1 MGKNGGQGLGNI
13 GMKAL
18 GHCAGIIALASTAW
32 VTTTGARLGLRGEIG
47 NWWSN
52 GELGEHWGTGGAMEN
67 TGIAF

>member
-1 MGKNGGQGLGNI
+1 
-13 GMKAL
+13 MKAV
-18 GHCAGIIALASTAW
+18 GHCAGIIALASTGW
-32 VTTTGARLGLRGEIG
+32 VTITGARLGLRGEMG

>member
-13 GMKAL
+13 G
-18 GHCAGIIALASTAW
+18 
-32 VTTTGARLGLRGEIG
+32 ARLEGLRGEIG

>member
-13 GMKAL
+13 G
-18 GHCAGIIALASTAW
+18 
-32 VTTTGARLGLRGEIG
+32 ARLELRGEIG